1 MDKKIKIT
9 IGYPWARVPDDV
21 DIVTIKGDIS
31 EVELPRLIFD
41 EAVDIIFNRIDF
53 TWEEV
58 E

>member
-9 IGYPWARVPDDV
+9 IGYPWAGVPDDV
-21 DIVTIKGDIS
+21 DIVTISGDIS
-31 EVELPRLIFD
+31 EAELSGIVFD
-41 EAVDIIFNRIDF
+41 EAIDMIFNRIDF

>member
-1 MDKKIKIT
+1 MEKKIKIK
-9 IGYPWARVPDDV
+9 IGYPWTRVPDDV

-31 EVELPRLIFD
+31 EKELPRLLFD
-41 EAVDIIFNRIDF
+41 AAVDIIFNRIDF